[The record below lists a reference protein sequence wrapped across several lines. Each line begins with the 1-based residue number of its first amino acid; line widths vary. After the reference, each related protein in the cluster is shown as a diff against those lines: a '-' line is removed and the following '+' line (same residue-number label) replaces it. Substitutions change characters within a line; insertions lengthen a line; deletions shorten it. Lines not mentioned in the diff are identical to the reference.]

1 MAVNLSPAGG
11 VAAQFFT
18 NTGAV
23 LTGGKLYTYAAGT
36 TTPAATYTSSSGG
49 TAQPNPIVLDAAG
62 RVPGG
67 EIWLTNTV
75 PYKFTLKDSN
85 DVLIATYDN
94 IFGINDTT
102 ASNAQLV
109 AFEATLAGSTGSS
122 LVGYLPDGSD
132 AVATTVQSKLREW
145 VSVNDFGAVGD
156 YNATT
161 NTGTDC
167 TVAFQNALDYIN
179 NMVVVDAYSLKG
191 ELYLPE
197 GKYLVSS
204 TLSVYGH
211 TTITGPGTIIYSG
224 SGVCLDLSPSGISQ
238 VQIHINQIGLMCTSA
253 TATVAIYSLNNLRQ
267 TIQAVVIAG
276 DPRTEYGDARWTT
289 AAIQLDSSSGLNT
302 FQINIWDCVIERIAG
317 DSILMTGEGGQ
328 NSVHIMGCSIEAS
341 DGYGIRG
348 ISASNGAGC
357 GHLTVDGCTLEGFY
371 DSPAIWLPVVVEAR
385 ITNNHFEYA
394 APPAFPMIKFGG
406 GGFPGDIANAVLLSQ
421 NSFSGTS
428 TGAVIEI
435 KNFINS
441 TIENNI
447 FGVAQTYVINV
458 TNNMANC
465 RVANNSLVGNTEV
478 FSTTSYDYINSI
490 DLQTNEKL
498 TYRANPLY
506 SSFVQKSNAAFSGV
520 QSVKPG
526 DVGSNYYYNAYSGT
540 DFGLFAVG
548 DAIFNSAPTLG
559 GYAGWIC
566 TYAGYAHVYLTGTLT
581 SGSNQ
586 ITGVSGGLFD
596 WAIGAKICTNTDAL
610 GVPAGTT
617 ITNISGTTITIST
630 NATASGSVSLYG
642 ARFNSFGLIAA

>member
-1 MAVNLSPAGG
+1 
-11 VAAQFFT
+11 
-18 NTGAV
+18 
-23 LTGGKLYTYAAGT
+23 
-36 TTPAATYTSSSGG
+36 
-49 TAQPNPIVLDAAG
+49 
-62 RVPGG
+62 
-67 EIWLTNTV
+67 
-75 PYKFTLKDSN
+75 
-85 DVLIATYDN
+85 
-94 IFGINDTT
+94 
-102 ASNAQLV
+102 
-109 AFEATLAGSTGSS
+109 
-122 LVGYLPDGSD
+122 
-132 AVATTVQSKLREW
+132 
-145 VSVNDFGAVGD
+145 
-156 YNATT
+156 
-161 NTGTDC
+161 
-167 TVAFQNALDYIN
+167 
-179 NMVVVDAYSLKG
+179 
-191 ELYLPE
+191 
-197 GKYLVSS
+197 
-204 TLSVYGH
+204 
-211 TTITGPGTIIYSG
+211 
-224 SGVCLDLSPSGISQ
+224 
-238 VQIHINQIGLMCTSA
+238 
-253 TATVAIYSLNNLRQ
+253 
-267 TIQAVVIAG
+267 
-276 DPRTEYGDARWTT
+276 
-289 AAIQLDSSSGLNT
+289 
-302 FQINIWDCVIERIAG
+302 
-317 DSILMTGEGGQ
+317 MTGDGGQ
-328 NSVHIMGCSIEAS
+328 NSVSIIGCSIEAS

-394 APPAFPMIKFGG
+394 ASPAFPMIQFGG
-406 GGFPGDIANAVLLSQ
+406 GGFPGDVANAVILSA

-435 KNFINS
+435 KNLINS

-458 TNNMANC
+458 TNNLSNC
-465 RVANNSLVGNTEV
+465 RVANNSLIGSTEI
-478 FSTTSYDYINSI
+478 FSTTSYDYINSV
-490 DLQTNEKL
+490 DLQTNQKL

-506 SSFVQKSNAAFSGV
+506 SSFIQKSNAAFSGV

-526 DVGSNYYYNAYSGT
+526 DTGSSYYYNAYSGT

-566 TYAGYAHVYLTGTLT
+566 TYAGYAHVAISGTLT

-630 NATASGSVSLYG
+630 NATASGTVNLYG

>member
-49 TAQPNPIVLDAAG
+49 TAQANPIILDAAG

-67 EIWLTNTV
+67 EIWLTNGSN
-75 PYKFTLKDSN
+75 YKFVLKDGT

-94 IFGINDTT
+94 VSGINDT
-102 ASNAQLV
+102 AALV
-109 AFEATLAGSTGSS
+109 AFQATLAGSTGSS
-122 LVGYLPDGSD
+122 LVGYKPAGTS
-132 AVATTVQSKLREW
+132 AVATTVQAKLRQI

-156 YNATT
+156 YNEST

-167 TVAFQNALDYIN
+167 TTAFQNALNYIN

-191 ELYLPE
+191 QLYLPE

-204 TLSVYGH
+204 TLLVYGH
-211 TTITGPGTIIYSG
+211 TMITGPGTIIYSG
-224 SGVCLDLSPSGISQ
+224 SGVCLNLSPSGVSQ
-238 VQIHINQIGLMCTSA
+238 VQIHINQIGLLCTSL

-267 TIQAVVIAG
+267 TFQNLVIAG
-276 DPRTEYGDARWTT
+276 DPRTSYGDARWTT
-289 AAIQLDSSSGLNT
+289 AAIQLDSSTPLNT
-302 FQINIWDCVIERIAG
+302 FQINIWDCVIQRIAG
-317 DSILMTGEGGQ
+317 DSILMTGNGGQ
-328 NSVHIMGCSIEAS
+328 NSVSIIGCSIEAS

-394 APPAFPMIKFGG
+394 SSPAFPMIQFGG
-406 GGFPGDIANAVLLSQ
+406 GGFPGDVGNAVILSA

-428 TGAVIEI
+428 VGAVIEI
-435 KNFINS
+435 KTLINS

-458 TNNMANC
+458 TAGMSNC
-465 RVANNSLVGNTEV
+465 RVANNSLVGSTV
-478 FSTTSYDYINSI
+478 IFSTTTYQYLNSI
-490 DLQTNEKL
+490 DLQINEKL
-498 TYRANPLY
+498 TFQANPLY
-506 SSFVQKSNAAFSGV
+506 SSFIQKSNAAFSGV

-526 DVGSNYYYNAYSGT
+526 DTGSNYYYNAYSGT
-540 DFGLFAVG
+540 NFGLFAVG

-566 TYAGYAHVYLTGTLT
+566 TYAGYAHVAISGTLT

-630 NATASGSVSLYG
+630 NATASGTVNLYG